1 MALKRKLTE
10 KAEENTSVT
19 RGTSKDQKALK
30 TGTPNDHHRKQEA
43 LGKTVGVSV
52 GVTKNMDNYESLRV
66 DCWLSDTVK
75 EGETE
80 VQAFERVLG
89 VVDEVLQNTV
99 NSYIE

>member
-1 MALKRKLTE
+1 MALKRKLTQ
-10 KAEENTSVT
+10 KAEANTNVT
-19 RGTSKDQKALK
+19 KGTSKSQETLK
-30 TGTPNDHHRKQEA
+30 SGIPNDHHRKQEV

-52 GVTKNMDNYESLRV
+52 GVTRNMENYESLRV

-80 VQAFERVLG
+80 TQAFERILG

-99 NSYIE
+99 NSYTE